1 MTWLNAEP
9 LARAGVAMRRR
20 AWLDDASTYGARV
33 VFTAGAG
40 ATGARA
46 VAVWRKG
53 ETEEV
58 ISAARFAAA
67 EWLADDWE
75 TA

>member
-1 MTWLNAEP
+1 MTWQNAES
-9 LARAGVAMRRR
+9 LARAGIALRRR
-20 AWLDDASTYGARV
+20 TWLDDAATYGARV
-33 VFTAGAG
+33 VYTAGAG
-40 ATGARA
+40 VSGARA

-58 ISAARFAAA
+58 ISAARFGAA

-75 TA
+75 AA